1 MNKPHYTKKDFIGYH
16 DKNKRLVLPKE
27 EDSEED
33 AMIYDKHATTCFVG
47 TPPQYYFSDPF
58 DINLHKN
65 DYERMTDE
73 IYKTIKPIFHKIHN
87 AGYVARFITGGR
99 QGFEQ
104 LAFQAVEHLKE
115 QYDGIE
121 NVVYI
126 PFANQDNRWPETGLF
141 SQTEYQNMLE
151 KADTVYNCNPQI
163 DVETA
168 SIWDLSKAYRIC
180 KHMMIDAS
188 SNIIGQ
194 YTTNAWRKPYLKGGT
209 EESLR
214 YAKQK
219 HLKMIVKNF
228 IPQHT
233 N

>member
-1 MNKPHYTKKDFIGYH
+1 MSKLHYTKKDAGLH
-16 DKNKRLVLPKE
+16 G
-27 EDSEED
+27 
-33 AMIYDKHATTCFVG
+33 KHATTCFVG

-115 QYDGIE
+115 QYSGIE

-141 SQTEYQNMLE
+141 SQSEYQGMLE
-151 KADTVYNCNPQI
+151 KADAVYNCNPQI

-194 YTTNAWRKPYLKGGT
+194 YTTNAWHKPYLKGGT

-219 HLKMIVKNF
+219 HLKMIIKNF

>member
-1 MNKPHYTKKDFIGYH
+1 MNKLHYTKKDAGLH
-16 DKNKRLVLPKE
+16 
-27 EDSEED
+27 
-33 AMIYDKHATTCFVG
+33 DKHATTCFVG

-65 DYERMTDE
+65 DYERTIDE

-87 AGYVARFITGGR
+87 KGYVARFITGGR

-104 LAFQAVEHLKE
+104 LAFQAVERLKE

>member
-1 MNKPHYTKKDFIGYH
+1 MNKPHYTKK
-16 DKNKRLVLPKE
+16 
-27 EDSEED
+27 D

-65 DYERMTDE
+65 DYERMIDE

-87 AGYVARFITGGR
+87 KGYVARFITGGR

-104 LAFQAVEHLKE
+104 LAFQAVERLKE

-141 SQTEYQNMLE
+141 SQTDYQDMLE

>member
-1 MNKPHYTKKDFIGYH
+1 MNKPHYTKKDAELH
-16 DKNKRLVLPKE
+16 
-27 EDSEED
+27 S
-33 AMIYDKHATTCFVG
+33 KHNTTCFVG

-65 DYERMTDE
+65 DYERMIDE

-104 LAFQAVEHLKE
+104 LAFQAVERLKE

-163 DVETA
+163 DVKTA
-168 SIWDLSKAYRIC
+168 SIWDLSKAYRVC

-194 YTTNAWRKPYLKGGT
+194 YTTNAWRKPYLKGGI

-214 YAKQK
+214 YASQK

-228 IPQHT
+228 IPQNKH
-233 N
+233 

>member
-1 MNKPHYTKKDFIGYH
+1 MSKLHYTKKDTGLH
-16 DKNKRLVLPKE
+16 G
-27 EDSEED
+27 
-33 AMIYDKHATTCFVG
+33 KHATTCFVG

-104 LAFQAVEHLKE
+104 LAFQAVERLKE
-115 QYDGIE
+115 QYNGIE

-141 SQTEYQNMLE
+141 SQSEYQDMLE
-151 KADTVYNCNPQI
+151 KADAVYNCNPQI

-219 HLKMIVKNF
+219 HLKMIIKNF

>member
-1 MNKPHYTKKDFIGYH
+1 MNKLHYTKKDASLH
-16 DKNKRLVLPKE
+16 
-27 EDSEED
+27 
-33 AMIYDKHATTCFVG
+33 DKHAATCFVG

-65 DYERMTDE
+65 DYERMIDE

-87 AGYVARFITGGR
+87 KGYVARFITGGR

-104 LAFQAVEHLKE
+104 LAFQAVERLKE
-115 QYDGIE
+115 QYNGIE

-126 PFANQDNRWPETGLF
+126 PFANQDNHWPETGLF
-141 SQTEYQNMLE
+141 SQTEYQDMLK
-151 KADTVYNCNPQI
+151 KADVVYNCNPQI

-168 SIWDLSKAYRIC
+168 SIWDLSKAYRVC

-188 SNIIGQ
+188 TNLIGQ
-194 YTTNAWRKPYLKGGT
+194 YTTNAWRKPYLKGGI

-228 IPQHT
+228 IPQ
-233 N
+233 NKY

>member
-1 MNKPHYTKKDFIGYH
+1 MNKSHYTKKDAGLH
-16 DKNKRLVLPKE
+16 
-27 EDSEED
+27 
-33 AMIYDKHATTCFVG
+33 DKHATTCFVG

-65 DYERMTDE
+65 DYERTIDE

-87 AGYVARFITGGR
+87 KGYAARFITGGR

-104 LAFQAVEHLKE
+104 LAFQAVERLKE

-141 SQTEYQNMLE
+141 SQTEYQDMLE
-151 KADTVYNCNPQI
+151 KADAVYNCNPQI

-188 SNIIGQ
+188 TNLIGQ

-214 YAKQK
+214 YASQK

-228 IPQHT
+228 IPQ
-233 N
+233 NKY

>member
-1 MNKPHYTKKDFIGYH
+1 MNKPHYTKKDAGLH
-16 DKNKRLVLPKE
+16 
-27 EDSEED
+27 
-33 AMIYDKHATTCFVG
+33 DKHATTCFVG

>member
-1 MNKPHYTKKDFIGYH
+1 MNKPHYTKKDAGLH
-16 DKNKRLVLPKE
+16 DKHV
-27 EDSEED
+27 
-33 AMIYDKHATTCFVG
+33 TTCFVG

-65 DYERMTDE
+65 DYERTIDE

-87 AGYVARFITGGR
+87 KGYAARFITGGR

-104 LAFQAVEHLKE
+104 LAFQAVERLKE

-141 SQTEYQNMLE
+141 SQTEYQDMLE
-151 KADTVYNCNPQI
+151 KADAVYNCNPQI

-188 SNIIGQ
+188 TNLIGQ

-214 YAKQK
+214 YASQK

-228 IPQHT
+228 IPQ
-233 N
+233 NKY